1 MLLSDKEGYED
12 DWEFDAQ
19 NISDFGGDENTAM
32 ILDMM
37 NEQDR

>member
-1 MLLSDKEGYED
+1 MLLSDKEGYE
-12 DWEFDAQ
+12 ELDAQ

-37 NEQDR
+37 NGQDR